1 MNTLLYI
8 SRSTLPQ
15 ARGPSEVEEIVR
27 LAQARN
33 QSIEVTGA
41 LVYSGAH
48 FAQILEGPAAQLSD
62 LMRSINLDVRHKDV
76 TIVKSGPVGK
86 RKFASWHLAYS
97 GQSTFVDRN
106 IRSI

>member
-1 MNTLLYI
+1 LHQDYQRLESLLYI

-27 LAQARN
+27 LAQSRN

-48 FAQILEGPAAQLSD
+48 FTRILEGPPAQLSD
-62 LMRSINLDVRHKDV
+62 LMRSINLTPATR
-76 TIVKSGPVGK
+76 T
-86 RKFASWHLAYS
+86 
-97 GQSTFVDRN
+97 
-106 IRSI
+106 